1 MKGGSPTTIPPSRG
15 QQGGARK
22 GEGETVKKFY
32 VGRVCVSDLP
42 QGRIRIREH
51 KIVPNID
58 TFMKAME
65 FLEAEKINKINELSE
80 GDMAYIAIND
90 HLVVIIEILYGDDDD
105 F

>member
-1 MKGGSPTTIPPSRG
+1 MK
-15 QQGGARK
+15 K
-22 GEGETVKKFY
+22 YY
-32 VGRVCVSDLP
+32 VGRVCISELP

-58 TFMKAME
+58 TFEKSME
-65 FLEAEKINKINELSE
+65 FLEAERINKINNELSE

-90 HLVVIIEILYGDDDD
+90 HLVVIVEVLPDDDD